1 VSLEG
6 YVTGNLLAE
15 GLQRTGPQVD
25 TEKVVEALESLRNYD
40 AGLGTP
46 LTFGR
51 TEHQA
56 SHKIWGTQLNAQGRY
71 QPFDMQ

>member
-1 VSLEG
+1 M
-6 YVTGNLLAE
+6 
-15 GLQRTGPQVD
+15 D
-25 TEKVVEALESLRNYD
+25 ALESLRNFD

-56 SHKIWGTQLNAQGRY
+56 SHKIWGTQLSAQGHY